1 MKSFKNFVS
10 EAKKYSMKQAMDM
23 MMDNPWGLNKMTKD
37 DIRWYIGKD
46 GKNFWMDNL
55 SGELIPAKETKPPKG
70 VKVYKKESVEEGKK
84 YSMKQ
89 AMDWFGSDE
98 KDIAWTMSSKKR
110 GEPLFG
116 HWLDMSTGEVVAAK
130 EKNPPKGVKVY
141 KKESVEEGKKANLR
155 DLDHDEFMKYGDTNP
170 RGRADPEWNKE
181 RKRRYKNDMQRTRR
195 KQMKKESV
203 EEGKFIGDRYH
214 HSIKDKD
221 IPGVYVGRD
230 GEDFISGTERVGRK
244 TEFTIKAIKLG
255 GWPKNLDKDRWLRT
269 FPKGRGKPDELDG
282 DEVRRVI
289 QRYTKKKQMKNE
301 ELAGTSTA
309 DVVGTGDDV
318 ADWKDPKKKKKTKP
332 LTRHFIEVGGKRRK
346 LTK

>member
-10 EAKKYSMKQAMDM
+10 EA
-23 MMDNPWGLNKMTKD
+23 
-37 DIRWYIGKD
+37 
-46 GKNFWMDNL
+46 
-55 SGELIPAKETKPPKG
+55 
-70 VKVYKKESVEEGKK
+70 KK

-141 KKESVEEGKKANLR
+141 KESMEEGKKTNLR

-181 RKRRYKNDMQRTRR
+181 RKRRYKNDYQRTRR
-195 KQMKKESV
+195 
-203 EEGKFIGDRYH
+203 
-214 HSIKDKD
+214 
-221 IPGVYVGRD
+221 
-230 GEDFISGTERVGRK
+230 
-244 TEFTIKAIKLG
+244 
-255 GWPKNLDKDRWLRT
+255 
-269 FPKGRGKPDELDG
+269 
-282 DEVRRVI
+282 
-289 QRYTKKKQMKNE
+289 KQMKNE

-309 DVVGTGDDV
+309 DVVGTVDDV